1 MAFLQLNNLNVGYF
15 NSNKSN
21 IIQKDINLS
30 AEKGELIALIGT
42 NGCGKSTLLR
52 SISCLQPVISG
63 EVLLDGHDVLRMK
76 PKKRA
81 TQISVVLTSIE
92 SVASFTVKELISIG
106 RDPFTGWLGKL
117 SVEDDEIIHKAI
129 EVTHLQGFENR
140 NIHQLSDGER
150 QRVFI
155 ARAMAQDTPLMLLD
169 EPTSHLDL
177 PNRINTLL
185 LLQKLAHQTSKTILI
200 STHELETAMQ
210 VADKIWLM
218 KKNAGVSVGTP
229 EDLILTGK
237 INTAFDSNNS
247 GNDYIFDEM
256 SGGFSIN
263 QQKSEVI
270 DVEVNGGNELIRKW
284 TIQALRKNGYNIV
297 DNALIEILPDVET
310 RSWQIRMGNKSTTVR
325 SIEELI
331 IDLKKHTH
339 LK

>member
-1 MAFLQLNNLNVGYF
+1 VAFLQLNNLNVGYF

>member
-1 MAFLQLNNLNVGYF
+1 VAFLQLNNLNVGYF
-15 NSNKSN
+15 NNN
-21 IIQKDINLS
+21 RINVIQKDINLS
-30 AEKGELIALIGT
+30 ADKGELIALIGT

-63 EVLLDGHDVLRMK
+63 EVLLEGYNVLKMK
-76 PKKRA
+76 SKRRA
-81 TQISVVLTSIE
+81 SQISVVLTSIE
-92 SVASFTVKELISIG
+92 SVASFTVKELIAIG

-117 SVEDDEIIHKAI
+117 TAKDEEIIRQAI
-129 EVTHLQGFENR
+129 EVTHLHGFENR
-140 NIHQLSDGER
+140 SIHQLSDGER

-247 GNDYIFDEM
+247 GSDYIFDEM
-256 SGGFSIN
+256 SGGFSIK
-263 QQKSEVI
+263 QQMYETI
-270 DVEVNGGNELIRKW
+270 EVEVNGGNELIRKW
-284 TIQALRKNGYNIV
+284 TFQALRKNGYNIV
-297 DNALIEILPDVET
+297 NKAAIKILLEEEA
-310 RSWQIRMGNKSTTVR
+310 RSWQIKKDNKLKTVH

-331 IDLKKHTH
+331 IYLKNHRQ